1 MRRGLRQG
9 DPPSLYLFNFVME
22 VIFRGY
28 SYTATNGC
36 IKVPWMPM
44 VGRSFFF
51 LAFADDVI
59 LFSKADTQS
68 LSFIKA
74 FLAHIEDYSGLSIN
88 SSKSVVIPFN
98 FDHAQARRVSSF
110 LRWDLQQLPIRYLG
124 LPLFAGDMSLE
135 HCRDLLQKVDKRLP
149 AWRISLLSY
158 AGRLCLLKH
167 VLWQATSLN
176 ATLSLGKSCVNL
188 SKKGELVYLAALI
201 DARVC

>member
-1 MRRGLRQG
+1 MAASKCHGCLWWG
-9 DPPSLYLFNFVME
+9 APLFF
-22 VIFRGY
+22 
-28 SYTATNGC
+28 
-36 IKVPWMPM
+36 
-44 VGRSFFF
+44 
-51 LAFADDVI
+51 AFADDVI

-74 FLAHIEDYSGLSIN
+74 FLAHIEDYSGLSIS

-98 FDHAQARRVSSF
+98 FDNAQASRVSSF
-110 LRWDLQQLPIRYLG
+110 LRWDLQQLPIRYLR
-124 LPLFAGDMSLE
+124 LPLFAGDMSPE
-135 HCRDLLQKVDKRLP
+135 HCRDLLRKVDKWVA

-167 VLWQATSLN
+167 VLWQDTGFWSACLNFQLRWLASWISPWLTSFGVGQATSLN